1 MYDKLME
8 EQKSFTATLNDLYA
22 MLGWIREKLEQTGL
36 SDVEVRRIEIALE
49 EGLVNVISYA
59 YQWKKGTIELSIQFK
74 EGKYVEITI
83 EDSGLPFNPLKHK
96 RKDDLFMPI
105 EELEEGGLGILFMQR
120 LMDKIEYQR
129 VKKKNQLIM
138 RKNLP

>member
-1 MYDKLME
+1 ME